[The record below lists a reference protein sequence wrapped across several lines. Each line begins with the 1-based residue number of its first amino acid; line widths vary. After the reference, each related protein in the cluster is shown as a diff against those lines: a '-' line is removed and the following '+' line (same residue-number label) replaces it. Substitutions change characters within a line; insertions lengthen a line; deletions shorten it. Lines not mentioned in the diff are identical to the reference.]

1 MCGWVGTRECA
12 GCRGGSSSVGGC
24 AGQAGAP
31 DESTLE
37 LYVAWESAVCV
48 ASVYACRAVSEC
60 ALEGVAVWRCVTDVE
75 GLGWV
80 STREWA
86 GCKDGSSTR
95 CDTPSV

>member
-1 MCGWVGTRECA
+1 MWVVTRQWTC
-12 GCRGGSSSVGGC
+12 CRGGSSIGGS

-31 DESTLE
+31 DESELE
-37 LYVAWESAVCV
+37 LYVAWGRGVCV
-48 ASVYACRAVSEC
+48 ACVYACRAVSEC

-95 CDTPSV
+95 CDAPTV